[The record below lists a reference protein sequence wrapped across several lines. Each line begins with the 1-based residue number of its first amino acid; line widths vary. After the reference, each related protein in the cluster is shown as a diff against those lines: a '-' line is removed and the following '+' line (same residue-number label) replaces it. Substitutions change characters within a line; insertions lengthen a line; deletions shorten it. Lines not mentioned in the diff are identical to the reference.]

1 MELTQIMEITLLAG
15 CLSRKFLD
23 YLGSL
28 PLKLCDTC
36 VIMRHGLV
44 DCLDP
49 ITVYH
54 SVPSVLLSSKD
65 YQST

>member
-1 MELTQIMEITLLAG
+1 MENTLLAG
-15 CLSRKFLD
+15 CLFRKFID

-36 VIMRHGLV
+36 VLIRHGLV
-44 DCLDP
+44 DCVDP
-49 ITVYH
+49 ITVCH

-65 YQST
+65 YQMT

>member
-1 MELTQIMEITLLAG
+1 MEITLLAG
-15 CLSRKFLD
+15 CLFRKFID

-36 VIMRHGLV
+36 VLIRHGLV
-44 DCLDP
+44 DCVVP

-65 YQST
+65 YHMT